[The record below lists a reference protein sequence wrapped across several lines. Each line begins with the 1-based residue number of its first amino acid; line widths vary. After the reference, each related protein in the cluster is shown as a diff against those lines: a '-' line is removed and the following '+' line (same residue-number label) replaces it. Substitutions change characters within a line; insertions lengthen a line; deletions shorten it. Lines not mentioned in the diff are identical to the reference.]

1 MSNKLQAFQKSAAS
15 LMRNKAADKLLFYND
30 ESIKYGLVLTKE
42 QAIRLLETKDEEL
55 RYHGRL
61 EFGEGIIGKLIKAFC
76 DSPYMNKQN
85 YSETLERLLEIFY
98 YYKNETDEKLSD
110 NELID
115 YMKTFFNGS
124 CEGSLELL
132 ESRELDSLARALRR
146 K

>member
-1 MSNKLQAFQKSAAS
+1 MIAEIFEIIMIVCFGFSWPMNVIKSYKSRTTKGKS
-15 LMRNKAADKLLFYND
+15 LWFLLLIITGYVF
-30 ESIKYGLVLTKE
+30 
-42 QAIRLLETKDEEL
+42 
-55 RYHGRL
+55 
-61 EFGEGIIGKLIKAFC
+61 GIIGKLIKAFC

>member
-1 MSNKLQAFQKSAAS
+1 MSNKLQAFQKNAAS
-15 LMRNKAADKLLFYND
+15 LMRSKDADKLLFYND

-55 RYHGRL
+55 RYNGRL
-61 EFGEGIIGKLIKAFC
+61 EFGEGVIGKLITAFC
-76 DSPYMNKQN
+76 DSPYMNRQN
-85 YSETLERLLEIFY
+85 YSQTLERLVEIFY
-98 YYKNETDEKLSD
+98 YYKNETDGQLSD
-110 NELID
+110 DELID

-132 ESRELDSLARALRR
+132 ESRELDGLARALRR

>member
-1 MSNKLQAFQKSAAS
+1 MSNKLQAFKKNAAALTKS
-15 LMRNKAADKLLFYND
+15 KDGDKLLLYND
-30 ESIKYGLVLTKE
+30 ESIKHGLVLTKE

-55 RYHGRL
+55 RYNGRL
-61 EFGEGIIGKLIKAFC
+61 EFGEGVIGKLITAFC

-85 YSETLERLLEIFY
+85 YSQNLERLVEIFY
-98 YYKNETDEKLSD
+98 YYKNETDGQLSD
-110 NELID
+110 DELID

-146 K
+146 R

>member
-1 MSNKLQAFQKSAAS
+1 MSNKLQAFKKNAAS
-15 LMRNKAADKLLFYND
+15 LARSKDADKLLLYND
-30 ESIKYGLVLTKE
+30 ESIKHGLVLTKE

-55 RYHGRL
+55 RYNGRL
-61 EFGEGIIGKLIKAFC
+61 EFGEGVIGKLITAFC
-76 DSPYMNKQN
+76 DSPYMNRQN
-85 YSETLERLLEIFY
+85 YSQNLERLVEIFY
-98 YYKNETDEKLSD
+98 YYKNETDGQLSD
-110 NELID
+110 DDLID

>member
-1 MSNKLQAFQKSAAS
+1 MSNKLQAFQKNAAS

-42 QAIRLLETKDEEL
+42 QAIRLLEAKDEEL

-61 EFGEGIIGKLIKAFC
+61 EFGEGIIGKLITAFC

>member
-1 MSNKLQAFQKSAAS
+1 MDNKLQAFRKSAAG
-15 LMRNKAADKLLFYND
+15 LTRAKDARALLQYNE
-30 ESIKYGLVLTKE
+30 ESVKHGLVLTEE

-55 RYHGRL
+55 RYNGRL
-61 EFGEGIIGKLIKAFC
+61 EFGAGILGKLVAAFC

-85 YSETLERLLEIFY
+85 YSQNLERLVEIFY
-98 YYKNETDEKLSD
+98 YYKGETWELLSD
-110 NELID
+110 DELID
-115 YMKTFFNGS
+115 YMKAFFNGS

>member
-1 MSNKLQAFQKSAAS
+1 MDNKLQAFRKSAAG
-15 LMRNKAADKLLFYND
+15 LTRAKDARALLQYNE
-30 ESIKYGLVLTKE
+30 ESVKHGLVLTEE

-55 RYHGRL
+55 RHNGRL
-61 EFGEGIIGKLIKAFC
+61 EFGSGIPGKLITAFC

-85 YSETLERLLEIFY
+85 YSQNLERLVEIFY
-98 YYKNETDEKLSD
+98 YYKGETWELLSD
-110 NELID
+110 DELID
-115 YMKTFFNGS
+115 YMKSFFNGS

>member
-1 MSNKLQAFQKSAAS
+1 
-15 LMRNKAADKLLFYND
+15 
-30 ESIKYGLVLTKE
+30 LVLTKE

>member
-1 MSNKLQAFQKSAAS
+1 MSNKLQAFQKNAAA
-15 LMRNKAADKLLFYND
+15 LTRAKEAEKLLFYNE

-42 QAIRLLETKDEEL
+42 QALRLLEIKDEEL

-61 EFGEGIIGKLIKAFC
+61 EFGNKVMGKLITAFC

-98 YYKNETDEKLSD
+98 YYKNETDERLSD

-124 CEGSLELL
+124 CEGSTELL
-132 ESRELDSLARALRR
+132 ESREMDSLARALRR

>member
-1 MSNKLQAFQKSAAS
+1 MSNKLQAFKKNAAP

-30 ESIKYGLVLTKE
+30 ESIKYGLMLTKE
-42 QAIRLLETKDEEL
+42 QAIRLLEAKDEEL

>member
-1 MSNKLQAFQKSAAS
+1 MDNKLQAFRKSAAG
-15 LMRNKAADKLLFYND
+15 LTRAKDARALLQYNE
-30 ESIKYGLVLTKE
+30 ESVKHGLVLTEE

-55 RYHGRL
+55 RYNGRL
-61 EFGEGIIGKLIKAFC
+61 EFGSGIPGKLIAAFC

-85 YSETLERLLEIFY
+85 YSQNLERLVEIFY
-98 YYKNETDEKLSD
+98 YYKGETWELLSD
-110 NELID
+110 DELID
-115 YMKTFFNGS
+115 YMKAFFNGS

>member
-1 MSNKLQAFQKSAAS
+1 MSNKLQAFQNNAAS

-30 ESIKYGLVLTKE
+30 ESIKHGLVLTKE

-61 EFGEGIIGKLIKAFC
+61 EFGEGIIGKLITAFC

-85 YSETLERLLEIFY
+85 YSQNLERLLEIFY

>member
-1 MSNKLQAFQKSAAS
+1 M
-15 LMRNKAADKLLFYND
+15 
-30 ESIKYGLVLTKE
+30 
-42 QAIRLLETKDEEL
+42 
-55 RYHGRL
+55 
-61 EFGEGIIGKLIKAFC
+61 GKLITAFC

-98 YYKNETDEKLSD
+98 YYKNETDERLSD

-132 ESRELDSLARALRR
+132 ESREMDSLARALRR

>member
-1 MSNKLQAFQKSAAS
+1 MSNKLQAFQNNAAS

-61 EFGEGIIGKLIKAFC
+61 EFGEGIIGKLITAFC

>member
-1 MSNKLQAFQKSAAS
+1 MDNKLQAFRKSAAN
-15 LMRNKAADKLLFYND
+15 LTRAKDVGAVLEYNE
-30 ESIKYGLVLTKE
+30 ESVKHGLVLTQE

-55 RYHGRL
+55 RYNGRL
-61 EFGEGIIGKLIKAFC
+61 EFGEGILGKLIIAFC

-85 YSETLERLLEIFY
+85 YSQNLERLVEIFY
-98 YYKNETDEKLSD
+98 YYKGEMWELLSD
-110 NELID
+110 DELID
-115 YMKTFFNGS
+115 YMKSFFNGS